1 MRATRD
7 RLLETALE
15 DFAGEGLIGA
25 SIERVCR
32 RSGVSVGSAYHHFA
46 GKEGLAGA
54 VYVEALADFQRE
66 FTAALRAHA
75 DAEAGVRA
83 GVATVLHWCLRTAP
97 ARAAFLLS
105 ASDAARGAAE
115 PELEELNRQFFTEVL
130 AWWRPHVRY
139 GALRDLDPDLAHSV
153 WLGPSLEY
161 CRLRL
166 GGRTRTPRSRAQTVL
181 ADAAWNA
188 LRSEGAP
195 E

>member
-1 MRATRD
+1 MDGTRE

-15 DFAGEGLIGA
+15 DFAGQGLIGA

-46 GKEGLAGA
+46 SKEGLAGA
-54 VYVEALADFQRE
+54 VYLEALAHFQRR
-66 FTAALRAHA
+66 FAAALREHA

-83 GVATVLHWCLRTAP
+83 GVATVLRWCLRTAP

-115 PELEELNRQFFTEVL
+115 PELEALNRQFYAEVL
-130 AWWRPHVRY
+130 GWWRPHVRY

-161 CRLRL
+161 CRLQL
-166 GGRTRTPRSRAQTVL
+166 GRRTRTPRSRAQAAL

-188 LRSEGAP
+188 LRAEGGP